1 MIKLIAPTLALALAL
16 PASAED
22 LSFLDLRLGGGV
34 LSNHFKGKSTTT
46 VDDGSGNVTSS
57 SSSESG
63 RDSDS
68 NYRGQLQLVYGNL
81 GPAGGIILGGG
92 IAANHATFDNGS
104 QDAKVTTPAVDLLI
118 GYGIAVTP
126 MWHFELTPFAGAG
139 RAYYSV
145 TDNGNTDTSKEWTKY
160 VEYGAKLGTYVTFAG
175 SLQLGVEAIYLVGR
189 FEPDYDYDDG
199 ADRVSVSDKRRME
212 GFGGLV
218 TLGGRF

>member
-1 MIKLIAPTLALALAL
+1 MIRFIAPSLALALSVAA
-16 PASAED
+16 PAED

-46 VDDGSGNVTSS
+46 VDDGGGNVTTS

-68 NYRGQLQLVYGNL
+68 NIRGQLQLVYGNL
-81 GPAGGIILGGG
+81 GPAGGLILGAGV
-92 IAANHATFDNGS
+92 AANHATFDNGS
-104 QDAKVTTPAVDLLI
+104 QEAKVTTPAVDVLI

-139 RAYYSV
+139 RAYYTV
-145 TDNGNTDTSKEWTKY
+145 TDDGNSDTSKDWSKY
-160 VEYGAKLGTYVTFAG
+160 VEYGGRLGTYFTFAG
-175 SLQLGVEAIYLVGR
+175 SLQLGLEAIYLVGR
-189 FEPDYDYDDG
+189 FEPDYDYNDG
-199 ADRVSVSDKRRME
+199 ADSVSVSDKRRME